1 MSAVRTEPPLPVV
14 PASRPSEPLPAA
26 ARPAGFGQAL
36 QAEWIKLRTV
46 RSTMWTLASL
56 LILGVGL
63 TAVICAASADWL
75 ASGDADESPGSFLT
89 WGMMFAQIPAVVL
102 GIVLVTS
109 EYARGM
115 ITATVAA
122 VPRRT
127 HVVLAK
133 AVVGTGVLLVV
144 GTVTAF
150 LGYLAGNAF
159 LEAEG
164 VGLGLG
170 SDGVVR
176 ALVGGGLYAAVL
188 GLFGMGLGLLM
199 RHTAAAVTT
208 ALALIFVV
216 GNLVMLVPGSIGEWL
231 AKLMP
236 GNAGSSIANVTSF
249 NPDLLDPGLGFAVFC
264 AETALLLG
272 LATAQFVRRDA

>member
-14 PASRPSEPLPAA
+14 ADSLAAEPLAA
-26 ARPAGFGQAL
+26 PRPVGFGQSL
-36 QAEWIKLRTV
+36 HAEWTKLRTV

-102 GIVLVTS
+102 GIVVVTS

-122 VPRRT
+122 VPRRA

-133 AVVGTGVLLVV
+133 AAVVAAVLLVV
-144 GTVTAF
+144 GTVTAL

-176 ALVGGGLYAAVL
+176 ALVGCGLYAAVL

-208 ALALIFVV
+208 ALALVFVV
-216 GNLVMLVPGSIGEWL
+216 GNLVMLVPGEVGEWL

-236 GNAGSSIANVTSF
+236 GNAGSSIAMVTPFEGMMLS
-249 NPDLLDPGLGFAVFC
+249 PWTGFAVFC

-272 LATAQFVRRDA
+272 LATAGFVRRDA

>member
-1 MSAVRTEPPLPVV
+1 MSTVRTEPRMPVV
-14 PASRPSEPLPAA
+14 ADSLAREPLPAA
-26 ARPAGFGQAL
+26 RPTGFGQAL
-36 QAEWIKLRTV
+36 HAEWIKLRSV
-46 RSTMWTLASL
+46 RSTMWTLTSL
-56 LILGVGL
+56 LVLGIGL

-89 WGMMFAQIPAVVL
+89 WGMMWAQIPAVVL
-102 GIVLVTS
+102 GIVVVTS

-133 AVVGTGVLLVV
+133 SVVVTAVLFVV

-164 VGLGLG
+164 VGLEFGD
-170 SDGVVR
+170 DGVIR
-176 ALVGGGLYAAVL
+176 ALVGCGLYVAVL

-199 RHTAAAVTT
+199 RHTAGAVTT
-208 ALALIFVV
+208 ALALVFVV
-216 GNLVMLVPGSIGEWL
+216 GNLVMLVPGEIGEWL

-236 GNAGSSIANVTSF
+236 GNAGSSIAMVTPF
-249 NPDLLDPGLGFAVFC
+249 EGMLLGPWTGFAVFC

-272 LATAQFVRRDA
+272 LATVGFVRRDA

>member
-14 PASRPSEPLPAA
+14 AGSRAAEPLAA
-26 ARPAGFGQAL
+26 PRPVGFSQAL
-36 QAEWIKLRTV
+36 HAEWTKLRTV

-102 GIVLVTS
+102 GIVVVTS

-122 VPRRT
+122 VPRRA

-133 AVVGTGVLLVV
+133 AAVVAAVLFVV

-164 VGLGLG
+164 VGLALGDDGVLRALLG
-170 SDGVVR
+170 S
-176 ALVGGGLYAAVL
+176 GLYVAVL

-208 ALALIFVV
+208 ALALVFVV
-216 GNLVMLVPGSIGEWL
+216 GNLVMLVPGEVGEWL

-236 GNAGSSIANVTSF
+236 GNAGSSIAMVTPFEGMMLS
-249 NPDLLDPGLGFAVFC
+249 PWTGFAVFC

-272 LATAQFVRRDA
+272 LATTGFVRRDA

>member
-1 MSAVRTEPPLPVV
+1 M
-14 PASRPSEPLPAA
+14 
-26 ARPAGFGQAL
+26 
-36 QAEWIKLRTV
+36 
-46 RSTMWTLASL
+46 MW
-56 LILGVGL
+56 
-63 TAVICAASADWL
+63 
-75 ASGDADESPGSFLT
+75 
-89 WGMMFAQIPAVVL
+89 AQIPAVVL
-102 GIVLVTS
+102 GIVVVTS
-109 EYARGM
+109 EYARGL

-133 AVVGTGVLLVV
+133 SVVVTAVLFVV

-164 VGLGLG
+164 VGLALG
-170 SDGVVR
+170 DDGVIR
-176 ALVGGGLYAAVL
+176 ALVGCGLYVAVL

-199 RHTAAAVTT
+199 RHTAGAVTT
-208 ALALIFVV
+208 ALALVFVV
-216 GNLVMLVPGSIGEWL
+216 GNLVMLVPGEIGEWL

-236 GNAGSSIANVTSF
+236 GNAGSSIAMVTPF
-249 NPDLLDPGLGFAVFC
+249 EGMLLGPWTGFAVFC

-272 LATAQFVRRDA
+272 LATVGFVRRDA

>member
-1 MSAVRTEPPLPVV
+1 MSTVRTEPRMPVV
-14 PASRPSEPLPAA
+14 ADSLAREPLPAA
-26 ARPAGFGQAL
+26 RPTGFGQAL
-36 QAEWIKLRTV
+36 HAEWLKLRTV
-46 RSTMWTLASL
+46 RSTVWTLTSL
-56 LILGVGL
+56 LVLGIGL

-102 GIVLVTS
+102 GIVVVTS

-133 AVVGTGVLLVV
+133 SVVVTAVLFVV

-159 LEAEG
+159 LEAQG
-164 VGLGLG
+164 VGLALG
-170 SDGVVR
+170 DDGVRGHHGDRQRGVQRHAAGGIAGQRRDRPVR
-176 ALVGGGLYAAVL
+176 KPQHEAAHRSIRAHVSPPP
-188 GLFGMGLGLLM
+188 
-199 RHTAAAVTT
+199 RAARR
-208 ALALIFVV
+208 
-216 GNLVMLVPGSIGEWL
+216 GRQ
-231 AKLMP
+231 P
-236 GNAGSSIANVTSF
+236 GNASA
-249 NPDLLDPGLGFAVFC
+249 PERRLRREA
-264 AETALLLG
+264 ARA
-272 LATAQFVRRDA
+272 RDAARACDGWSPSR